1 MNTEQTAV
9 FIAWCIEEYAVNRH
23 KTPID
28 TANLFNQQ
36 GVLSFLQE
44 NADILHTQG
53 KDYILGAIDDFMK
66 VK

>member
-9 FIAWCIEEYAVNRH
+9 FIAWCIEEYAVYKH
-23 KTPID
+23 KTQKD
-28 TANLFNQQ
+28 TANLFYQN

-53 KDYILGAIDDFMK
+53 KDYILGAICDFME

>member
-9 FIAWCIEEYAVNRH
+9 FIAWCIEEYAVIYD
-23 KTPID
+23 KTPLQ
-28 TANLFNQQ
+28 TAILFNQK
-36 GVLSFLQE
+36 GVFVFLQE

-53 KDYILGAIDDFMK
+53 KDYILSAIDDFMK